1 MRNRKA
7 QLPLDLGHETAFG
20 RDEFIV
26 APCNKNALLWL
37 DCWPDWPGIGLAL
50 YGSSGCGKTHLAEI
64 WRARS
69 NALVIDAKAMTI
81 HNPLELISDAK
92 ALVIENLPRDVAEQA
107 LLHIYNLIGERGGH
121 ILFTAPEA
129 PARYNIRLPDLLSRL
144 RAMPAVAINDPDDAV
159 LGAAIAKMFADRQ
172 LPVSEDIIE
181 YLLTRMERSFH
192 SAKKIAEEIDR
203 VALAERRQVTIPLA
217 KSVLAALDTAGA

>member
-1 MRNRKA
+1 M
-7 QLPLDLGHETAFG
+7 
-20 RDEFIV
+20 
-26 APCNKNALLWL
+26 
-37 DCWPDWPGIGLAL
+37 
-50 YGSSGCGKTHLAEI
+50 AEI